1 MCSFLF
7 LNSELQLL
15 RSYLNVLKHSH
26 SREKEGFVSGPE
38 RVCLASPPALFAQL
52 SQSEALLVKINKGKR
67 ISTCFLMTEMDAEVF
82 TAMLVM
88 IYQ

>member
-15 RSYLNVLKHSH
+15 RSYLNVLKHTVVKRRGS
-26 SREKEGFVSGPE
+26 SRGLKEFAWQAPS
-38 RVCLASPPALFAQL
+38 ALFAQL